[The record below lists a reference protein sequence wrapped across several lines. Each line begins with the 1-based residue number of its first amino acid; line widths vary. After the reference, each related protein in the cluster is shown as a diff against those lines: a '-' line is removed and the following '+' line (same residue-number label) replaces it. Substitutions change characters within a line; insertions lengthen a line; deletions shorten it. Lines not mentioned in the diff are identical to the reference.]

1 MQTLL
6 SLSGVSMEFEKLF
19 NDSIEY
25 TRETFAG
32 HWVRWLIFILLSLPF
47 ALVRFVVDPQKIITD
62 KMIHWELIPWG
73 YLAIL
78 VIAGV
83 LTSFFISGYIV
94 RIYRG
99 MRPAPEFTEWAS
111 LFADGIKL
119 DIVML
124 VWFLPAVILM
134 LLLLLIAFGG
144 MIGGMILPG
153 FSANSGGAILII
165 LAGIVLLIA
174 ALAILIIAALYV
186 SMAAVRFARTGSMVE
201 GWRYSTITAI
211 IRRIGWGNYVIALV
225 LFFFASFFFNLIVSI
240 PAVIPYVGW
249 VVPVILGPLLT
260 VFAARYFTL
269 VYEIGEAPPPAPPAP

>member
-1 MQTLL
+1 
-6 SLSGVSMEFEKLF
+6 
-19 NDSIEY
+19 
-25 TRETFAG
+25 
-32 HWVRWLIFILLSLPF
+32 
-47 ALVRFVVDPQKIITD
+47 
-62 KMIHWELIPWG
+62 MIHWELIPWG

-269 VYEIGEAPPPAPPAP
+269 VYEIGEAPPPAQPAP